1 MIAAVQSADHAL
13 AMRQLPCMAV
23 DLGFSGTSR
32 SCGVAS
38 LDDKGALSPVRR
50 TFSECVTEVAAHV
63 HRHGECVLVIEAPL
77 SACFNA
83 RGNPC
88 ARGSFEASPKPRW
101 WSLGA
106 GATMALAAQHFLR
119 FVQQRMVGGTLHLVE
134 GYVVGPDSGADES
147 VAAHLLAAFVGQ
159 HATAW
164 HQPLDGAM
172 SVLDW
177 LGYTPGQPCPVILAP
192 RYA

>member
-1 MIAAVQSADHAL
+1 MIVSVQSADQAL
-13 AMRQLPCMAV
+13 AMRGTPCIAV

-32 SCGVAS
+32 SCGVATF
-38 LDDKGALSPVRR
+38 DGKRTLSPVKR
-50 TFSECVTEVAAHV
+50 TFSECVSEVADHV
-63 HRHGECVLVIEAPL
+63 NHHGKCVLVVEAPL

-88 ARGSFEASPKPRW
+88 ARGPFEGMPKPRW
-101 WSLGA
+101 WSLRA

-119 FVQQRMVGGTLHLVE
+119 FVQQRMGDGTLHLVE
-134 GYVVGPDSGADES
+134 GFVVGPDSGADEK
-147 VAAHLLAAFVGQ
+147 VAAHLLAAFVGE

-164 HQPLDGAM
+164 HQPQDGAIAI
-172 SVLDW
+172 LDW
-177 LGYTPGQPCPVILAP
+177 LGYPPGQPCPVILAP

>member
-1 MIAAVQSADHAL
+1 MISALQSADQAL

-38 LDDKGALSPVRR
+38 VDVTGALNPVRR
-50 TFSECVTEVAAHV
+50 TFSECVAEVAAHV
-63 HRHGECVLVIEAPL
+63 HRHGEGVLVIEAPL
-77 SACFNA
+77 SAYFND

-88 ARGSFEASPKPRW
+88 ARGPFEASPKPRW

-106 GATMALAAQHFLR
+106 GATMALAAQYFLR
-119 FVQQRMVGGTLHLVE
+119 FVQQQMGSGTLHLVE
-134 GYVVGPDSGADES
+134 GFVVGPDSGPDET
-147 VAAHLLAAFVGQ
+147 VASHLLAAFVGQ

-164 HQPLDGAM
+164 YQPLDGSM
-172 SVLDW
+172 SILDW
-177 LGYTPGQPCPVILAP
+177 LGYPPGQPCPVILAP

>member
-1 MIAAVQSADHAL
+1 MISAVQSADQAF
-13 AMRQLPCMAV
+13 AMRQLPSMAV

-38 LDDKGALSPVRR
+38 VDDAGTRNLVRR
-50 TFSECVTEVAAHV
+50 TFSECVAEAATHV
-63 HRHGECVLVIEAPL
+63 HRYGECVLVVEAPL
-77 SACFNA
+77 SACFDG

-101 WSLGA
+101 WSLRA

-119 FVQQRMVGGTLHLVE
+119 FLEQRMDGGTLHLIE
-134 GYVVGPDSGADES
+134 GFVVGPDSGADET
-147 VAAHLLAAFVGQ
+147 VASHLLAAFVGQ
-159 HATAW
+159 HPTAW
-164 HQPLDGAM
+164 YKPLDGAM
-172 SVLDW
+172 SILDW
-177 LGYTPGQPCPVILAP
+177 LGYPPGQPSPVILAP

>member
-1 MIAAVQSADHAL
+1 MISAMQSADQAL
-13 AMRQLPCMAV
+13 AMRDLPCMAV

-38 LDDKGALSPVRR
+38 LDDKGTLRLVRR
-50 TFSECVTEVAAHV
+50 TFSECVAEVATHV
-63 HRHGECVLVIEAPL
+63 RLHSECVLVIEAPL
-77 SACFNA
+77 SACFDG

-88 ARGSFEASPKPRW
+88 ARGPFEASPKPRW

-119 FVQQRMVGGTLHLVE
+119 FVQQHMRSGTLHLVE
-134 GYVVGPDSGADES
+134 GFVVGQDSGADAT
-147 VAAHLLAAFVGQ
+147 VASDLLAAFHGQ
-159 HATAW
+159 RATAW
-164 HQPLDGAM
+164 HEPRDGAM
-172 SVLDW
+172 SILDW
-177 LGYTPGQPCPVILAP
+177 LGYPPGQPCPVILAP

>member
-1 MIAAVQSADHAL
+1 MIVSVPSEKQAV
-13 AMRQLPCMAV
+13 AMRGLPCIAV

-38 LDDKGALSPVRR
+38 FDGNATRSPVKR
-50 TFSECVTEVAAHV
+50 TFSQCVERVAAHAR
-63 HRHGECVLVIEAPL
+63 RHEECVLVIEAPL
-77 SACFNA
+77 SACFND

-88 ARGSFEASPKPRW
+88 ARGPFEAAPKPRW

-119 FVQQRMVGGTLHLVE
+119 FLQLQMGEGTLHLVE
-134 GYVVGPDSGADES
+134 GFVVGADSGADEA
-147 VAAHLLAAFVGQ
+147 VASHLLSAFLGQ
-159 HATAW
+159 HASTW
-164 HQPLDGAM
+164 HQPRDGAM

-177 LGYTPGQPCPVILAP
+177 LGYPPGQPCPVILAP